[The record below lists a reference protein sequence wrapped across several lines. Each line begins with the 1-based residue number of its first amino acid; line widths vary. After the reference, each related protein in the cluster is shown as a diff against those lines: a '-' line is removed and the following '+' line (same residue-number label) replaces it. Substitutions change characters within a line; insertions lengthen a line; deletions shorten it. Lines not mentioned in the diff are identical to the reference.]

1 MDFFSIGS
9 VNQYAKGL
17 ARQTQWNLK
26 KWSGD
31 FTSHKKSLR
40 DYVTFTKAS
49 DLLHDDERDD
59 KLSAIVTKAQAGRKL
74 SVDEW
79 QYLREKNPMLYEKL
93 KEIEQEAQN
102 YEETL
107 RRCKT
112 KDEAMRVHMSKLGE
126 IMQAAK
132 DGDGSA
138 LYRLNRMTQTM
149 IAFTESEEYHE
160 MPTEAEKAIEREIER
175 KAELEAR
182 QEEAAQKKAE
192 RESVS
197 EEENRAESVSGE
209 ENKAE
214 SVSGEEDK
222 AKFVPEKKKK
232 AEFIPKEKSKV
243 ESVPKTKAKDASG
256 IKDTSPV
263 KDIFSVS
270 FGHRAYLNQTYL
282 NQRSEESREKPRRK
296 TLSVD
301 A

>member
-26 KWSGD
+26 KRSGD

-74 SVDEW
+74 SINEW
-79 QYLREKNPMLYEKL
+79 EYLREKNPMLYEKL
-93 KEIEQEAQN
+93 KEIEKEAQN
-102 YEETL
+102 YEEAL
-107 RRCKT
+107 KRCKT
-112 KDEAMRVHMSKLGE
+112 KDEAMRLHMYKLNE
-126 IMQAAK
+126 IMEAAK
-132 DGDGSA
+132 NEDGSA

-160 MPTEAEKAIEREIER
+160 MPMEAEEVIEREIER

-182 QEEAAQKKAE
+182 QEEAAQKEAE

-197 EEENRAESVSGE
+197 EGEEDKVESVSEE

-214 SVSGEEDK
+214 SVSEEK
-222 AKFVPEKKKK
+222 NKSESVSVEEGKSKFVPKAKSK
-232 AEFIPKEKSKV
+232 AESIPKTKSKA
-243 ESVPKTKAKDASG
+243 ESVPKTEAKGTSAGKDMSVVSSG
-256 IKDTSPV
+256 R
-263 KDIFSVS
+263 
-270 FGHRAYLNQTYL
+270 RAYLNQ
-282 NQRSEESREKPRRK
+282 QSEESRGKSRRK
-296 TLSVD
+296 LLNVD